1 MRRSLAR
8 GLALTL
14 VFPAVLGAAGPAAP
28 TGPVLWEAWPAAR
41 VSPAD
46 PWGLKHAGLRAAL
59 VDLQALHPGLIT
71 QVEEGTSAEGRKI
84 PLLRLGSG
92 PTGVLL
98 WSQMH
103 GDEPTATSALLDLIH
118 WLGTRPQDPAVQQ
131 LLSRLTLWV
140 IPMLNPDGAERTQR
154 WNAQSIDINRDALQL
169 SSPEG
174 RFLKAVRDRVQPSVG
189 YNLHNQNPH
198 LRAGSK
204 GTQVAMSLL
213 SVPGDEAFT
222 VTPGTR
228 QTRRLA
234 VAVDRLVQ
242 PLARGRVAR
251 YDTDYTARAF
261 GDAMTRWGTPT
272 LLIETGGWAGPAEA
286 ERLVRLNF
294 VALAGSLSALA
305 DGSLAAVDDA
315 AYDRIPLNQRDAT
328 AALVVRHVRLASGRG
343 LAPFAA
349 DLSFLLPGPFAGE
362 RPRLRQPVL
371 TEVGDLDH
379 VLGLTELDGSGLLAV
394 PWPAPEGTDWPA
406 LKAILASR
414 NLDATDEA
422 AVLAAV
428 KALGEAA
435 VAGPG
440 YTGAVLLYRRNPGG
454 RVHLTGAVLRGQVV
468 GFEPR

>member
-8 GLALTL
+8 RLALTL

-28 TGPVLWEAWPAAR
+28 TGPVLWEAWPVAR

-46 PWGLKHAGLRAAL
+46 PWGLKHSGLRLAL
-59 VDLQALHPGLIT
+59 ADLQARHPGLIS

-118 WLGTRPQDPAVQQ
+118 WMGMRPQDPVVQQ

-251 YDTDYTARAF
+251 YDTDY
-261 GDAMTRWGTPT
+261 
-272 LLIETGGWAGPAEA
+272 LSLIH
-286 ERLVRLNF
+286 
-294 VALAGSLSALA
+294 
-305 DGSLAAVDDA
+305 
-315 AYDRIPLNQRDAT
+315 I
-328 AALVVRHVRLASGRG
+328 
-343 LAPFAA
+343 
-349 DLSFLLPGPFAGE
+349 
-362 RPRLRQPVL
+362 
-371 TEVGDLDH
+371 
-379 VLGLTELDGSGLLAV
+379 
-394 PWPAPEGTDWPA
+394 
-406 LKAILASR
+406 
-414 NLDATDEA
+414 
-422 AVLAAV
+422 
-428 KALGEAA
+428 
-435 VAGPG
+435 
-440 YTGAVLLYRRNPGG
+440 
-454 RVHLTGAVLRGQVV
+454 
-468 GFEPR
+468 

>member
-1 MRRSLAR
+1 MRRSLAPV
-8 GLALTL
+8 LALSL
-14 VFPAVLGAAGPAAP
+14 LLPAALGAASPATP
-28 TGPVLWEAWPAAR
+28 TGPALWEAWPTAR

-46 PWGLKHAGLRAAL
+46 PWGLKHSGLRVAL
-59 VDLQALHPGLIT
+59 ADLQARHPGLIT
-71 QVEEGTSAEGRKI
+71 LVEEGTSAEGRQI

-103 GDEPTATSALLDLIH
+103 GDEPTATSALLDLMH
-118 WLGTRPQDPAVQQ
+118 WLGTHPQDPAVRQ
-131 LLSRLTLWV
+131 LLARLTLWV

-154 WNAQSIDINRDALQL
+154 WNAQGIDINRDALRL

-174 RFLKAVRDRVQPSVG
+174 RYLKAVRDRVQPTVG
-189 YNLHNQNPH
+189 YNLHNQNPQV
-198 LRAGSK
+198 RAGAT
-204 GTQVAMSLL
+204 GAQAAMSLL
-213 SVPGDEAFT
+213 SVPGDEAFSL
-222 VTPGTR
+222 TPGTR

-242 PLARGRVAR
+242 PLAQGRVAR

-294 VALAGSLSALA
+294 VALAGSLVALA
-305 DGSLAAVDDA
+305 DGSLKTLDDA

-343 LAPFAA
+343 LAPFPA

-362 RPRLRQPVL
+362 RPRLRQAVL
-371 TEVGDLDH
+371 TEIGDLDH
-379 VLGLTELDGSGLLAV
+379 VLGLAELDGTGLLAV
-394 PWPAPEGTDWPA
+394 PWPAPEGSDWPA
-406 LKAILASR
+406 LKALLVARKLESTEE
-414 NLDATDEA
+414 ATVLSEA
-422 AVLAAV
+422 
-428 KALGEAA
+428 KAQGEAT

-440 YTGAVLLYRRNPGG
+440 YTGAVLLYRTLPGG
-454 RVHLTGAVLRGQVV
+454 RVQLAGAVLRGRVV